1 MIVVG
6 TAWVWLVGYGMGVVV
21 GFMGHC
27 VGCECDGLLF
37 AGLFFCGFACSV
49 LEKREANRKRERKR

>member
-21 GFMGHC
+21 GLMGHC
-27 VGCECDGLLF
+27 VGCEYDGLLF
-37 AGLFFCGFACSV
+37 AGLFFVGLLA
-49 LEKREANRKRERKR
+49 LYKRRERRRGRERKR